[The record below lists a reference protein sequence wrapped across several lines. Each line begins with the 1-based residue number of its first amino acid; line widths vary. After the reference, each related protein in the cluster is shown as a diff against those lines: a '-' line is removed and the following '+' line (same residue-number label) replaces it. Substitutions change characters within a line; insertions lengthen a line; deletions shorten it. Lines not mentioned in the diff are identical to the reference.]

1 MPETPIQTAHPDAA
15 ASPKK
20 ASSPQTSAL
29 PLILLEIWWSSR
41 GQILLILFL
50 GIIASTGLLLIFPNQ
65 YRAESRVI
73 VLPPRFLPEART
85 EPLSVATVSEL
96 LGSPSILERVHET
109 LNQQRTAII
118 LARSQ
123 PGENPLSW
131 IGMAPDAL
139 TRRLQNLPQE
149 ALSLN
154 DQQTSFLAQ
163 LLSQLSPAEVT
174 YLSSPRS
181 IILSEFTVDDLAKV
195 LSNATTVD
203 QRTAVD
209 VRLSPLI
216 KLIATGDHPNLAQLM
231 ANTWASVFENSYD
244 LLSTSKTRRQYESIL
259 NQQRLSESEL
269 EQAQNAVIEF
279 KRQHNLELYLRQI
292 EQYTDDYRDISRQLL
307 ARRNTLEAQKG
318 QLFQLQAMIRVLES
332 DNEWIGT
339 MRTNQDNTTQNL
351 LGHSTYQNASLEG
364 SIRQLGDQTI
374 RTRNQLESALV
385 EFNRVSSIQP
395 VELALGKRDQA
406 KTDYTEALTRLSSG
420 RIRLDTLVESLKN
433 LQVQVAATTPTIN
446 LMTSPS
452 ADALTL
458 LNLEEQSEVFRFGR
472 EEIHPQWLSKVE
484 ELSKLEAEMTVL
496 KAEVTLLDKEIQSRE
511 VRYREAQATVD
522 QALISNELVRDNL
535 DRWKRAHEELFASYV
550 ALTNDTFNTA
560 RNLALVEEEVRNLES
575 SLERTRKLIDDLQE
589 IYNSAAAEQNI
600 LETRQRAI
608 QRRAEL
614 LFQKLQDA
622 QTAIAEEVSD
632 ITIAARA
639 VAPSRH
645 FFPRRSL
652 LLPAMT
658 FLVFIFALGYAT
670 WTKRER
676 LLTLS

>member
-1 MPETPIQTAHPDAA
+1 
-15 ASPKK
+15 
-20 ASSPQTSAL
+20 
-29 PLILLEIWWSSR
+29 
-41 GQILLILFL
+41 
-50 GIIASTGLLLIFPNQ
+50 
-65 YRAESRVI
+65 
-73 VLPPRFLPEART
+73 
-85 EPLSVATVSEL
+85 L